1 LKDEDITTRT
11 KILALMQDL
20 LGEKAEKYHNLEGR
34 LCMDCPMMTEL
45 FKDVREAYL
54 QDKEKLVDAERERY
68 GLLDD

>member
-1 LKDEDITTRT
+1 
-11 KILALMQDL
+11 LMQDL

>member
-1 LKDEDITTRT
+1 M
-11 KILALMQDL
+11 MQDL